1 MLFNGTDLILAGVTF
16 AFLASLILAKGFIF
30 RNISVTLAETAS
42 YYGYNPFLI
51 KKSITEQIATYI
63 SIFFGLGFV
72 ILTIMGTYMN
82 LHNIGKESFFLGS
95 KVNLIL
101 FFVVSF
107 LFIFFICKISDLI
120 ARNKYIPLLKEKLRE
135 GFDDS
140 LFIYTHDGMQ
150 KQHIEKN
157 AQLTRE
163 QKDAN
168 LKLAEERFERICL
181 LLDIKIKKSKNYEE
195 IIESL
200 KAKFTMAKVSFLN
213 KFFYLVLLLIQP
225 NKLVKIDRDCNLKME
240 FETNEGFKVQ
250 KDNKTF
256 IDKQLKDFEHH
267 SCESINATRMALGKS
282 FATSLLILLLAFGIF
297 YFRNHSVSKLQLLYS
312 NEIISA
318 FIFLAVGL
326 FRLGREI
333 ETWGGGYNTGNI
345 E

>member
-30 RNISVTLAETAS
+30 RNIRVTLAETAS

-51 KKSITEQIATYI
+51 KKSVTEQIATYV

-140 LFIYTHDGMQ
+140 LFIYTHDVC
-150 KQHIEKN
+150 
-157 AQLTRE
+157 R
-163 QKDAN
+163 
-168 LKLAEERFERICL
+168 
-181 LLDIKIKKSKNYEE
+181 
-195 IIESL
+195 
-200 KAKFTMAKVSFLN
+200 
-213 KFFYLVLLLIQP
+213 
-225 NKLVKIDRDCNLKME
+225 
-240 FETNEGFKVQ
+240 
-250 KDNKTF
+250 
-256 IDKQLKDFEHH
+256 
-267 SCESINATRMALGKS
+267 
-282 FATSLLILLLAFGIF
+282 
-297 YFRNHSVSKLQLLYS
+297 S
-312 NEIISA
+312 NI
-318 FIFLAVGL
+318 
-326 FRLGREI
+326 
-333 ETWGGGYNTGNI
+333 
-345 E
+345 